1 MKTQKSAEDYLETIL
16 ILSQREGRVRSVDI
30 ANEMNFTKP
39 SVSNAMKKL
48 REKRHITVDPLGGI
62 SLTESGAAIA
72 ERIYERH
79 TLLTR
84 LLMDLGVDEA
94 VAREDACR
102 IEHDISAES
111 FQKMKEHYLRHQKE
125 SSR

>member
-48 REKRHITVDPLGGI
+48 REKRHITVDPLGGMLPGVLAASVMGA
-62 SLTESGAAIA
+62 SLSDPASPAFIGSLVASLLIA
-72 ERIYERH
+72 GGSV
-79 TLLTR
+79 LLYR
-84 LLMDLGVDEA
+84 RVMRRNSQGEVP
-94 VAREDACR
+94 
-102 IEHDISAES
+102 
-111 FQKMKEHYLRHQKE
+111 QN
-125 SSR
+125 